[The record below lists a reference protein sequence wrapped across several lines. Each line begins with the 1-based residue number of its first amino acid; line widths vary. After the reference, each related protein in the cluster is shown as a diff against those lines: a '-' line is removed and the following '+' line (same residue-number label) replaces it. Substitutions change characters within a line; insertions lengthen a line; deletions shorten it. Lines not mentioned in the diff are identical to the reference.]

1 MSASCRKG
9 SEVGKLAE
17 FEPTKKQRAAIGDF
31 PFTFAC
37 KEEVQEGAKTVN
49 MQKKPLGWG
58 TGGSSA
64 ADKREKMIA
73 VRTCCKRCA
82 IPLTAE
88 SF

>member
-37 KEEVQEGAKTVN
+37 KGGGLGRSKNGQHAK
-49 MQKKPLGWG
+49 KAARLGNRG
-58 TGGSSA
+58 MERSG
-64 ADKREKMIA
+64 
-73 VRTCCKRCA
+73 
-82 IPLTAE
+82 
-88 SF
+88 